1 MFRERPVPYI
11 PCPRKTPTTTR
22 KVGRGIERRKIGRE
36 RRFFEICIRE
46 IYVVRLRNNGPDVG
60 LTSVVVGVLWGHG
73 MYGTG
78 LSLSIERQ
86 CYRADLDAEK
96 TGEEEG

>member
-1 MFRERPVPYI
+1 MA
-11 PCPRKTPTTTR
+11 C
-22 KVGRGIERRKIGRE
+22 IERDTKDHQA
-36 RRFFEICIRE
+36 
-46 IYVVRLRNNGPDVG
+46 P
-60 LTSVVVGVLWGHG
+60 TPPATVVVGVLRGHG

-96 TGEEEG
+96 TGEEEGCEKNVEMAK

>member
-1 MFRERPVPYI
+1 M
-11 PCPRKTPTTTR
+11 T
-22 KVGRGIERRKIGRE
+22 
-36 RRFFEICIRE
+36 
-46 IYVVRLRNNGPDVG
+46 L
-60 LTSVVVGVLWGHG
+60 LLVVVGILWGYG

>member
-1 MFRERPVPYI
+1 
-11 PCPRKTPTTTR
+11 
-22 KVGRGIERRKIGRE
+22 
-36 RRFFEICIRE
+36 
-46 IYVVRLRNNGPDVG
+46 
-60 LTSVVVGVLWGHG
+60 

-96 TGEEEG
+96 TGEEEEG